1 MNKYDGGLVSN
12 MSLRDKFALSYAER
26 ILADPAAG
34 PDSGDDI
41 TDWLVIL
48 SFESYE
54 FADAML
60 VARAEVAGEEIQ

>member
-1 MNKYDGGLVSN
+1 MWSNPLNKYDGGLVSN

-26 ILADPAAG
+26 VLSIPESG
-34 PDSGDDI
+34 PDSGEDI
-41 TDWLVIL
+41 TDWLVML

-60 VARAEVAGEEIQ
+60 VARA